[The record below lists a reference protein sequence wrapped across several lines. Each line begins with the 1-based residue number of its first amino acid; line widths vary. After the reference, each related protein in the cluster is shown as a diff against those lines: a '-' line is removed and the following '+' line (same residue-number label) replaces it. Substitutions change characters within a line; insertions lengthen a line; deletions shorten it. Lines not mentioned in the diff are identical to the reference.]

1 MAAVAKV
8 QQESHAKQQA
18 IDSLELTDEKIS
30 ALTDQIPQK
39 PMTVV
44 ETGGYSVVIVF
55 AFGALIFVLWQ
66 FVSNFVIEPTAMR
79 CFNHALERLKTD
91 PRITV
96 RLGGADEIRAWGSNS
111 NSRVARQQIPHQIYK
126 DADGVEHCR
135 VQFYMRGPQGT
146 GQVHA
151 DMYKDKVSRPPSHS
165 TCASQS
171 KSLSQ
176 QDHQWQYTY
185 LLVDVYAG
193 NSQTPSRV
201 HIVSPR

>member
-8 QQESHAKQQA
+8 QEQTTAKQQA

-55 AFGALIFVLWQ
+55 AFGALIYVLWQ

-126 DADGVEHCR
+126 DAEGVEHCR

-151 DMYKDKVSRPPSHS
+151 DMYKDR
-165 TCASQS
+165 
-171 KSLSQ
+171 
-176 QDHQWQYTY
+176 DGQWQYTY
-185 LLVDVYAG
+185 LLVDVYGG